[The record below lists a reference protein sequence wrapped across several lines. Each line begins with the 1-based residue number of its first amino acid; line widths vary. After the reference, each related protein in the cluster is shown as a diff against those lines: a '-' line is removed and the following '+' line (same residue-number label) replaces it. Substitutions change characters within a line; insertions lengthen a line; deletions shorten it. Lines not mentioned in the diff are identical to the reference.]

1 MKKLYLM
8 LSMLFAFGIAANAV
22 PAKKLQKVITLA
34 NGTQVSVELRG
45 DEYLSWWE
53 GTDGTAYRT
62 TATDENVFEAF
73 DLEAQKPAAAA
84 RRARTEQGRV
94 ARLARVKNS
103 LKGADDK
110 MRGLGGDH
118 ITYKGVKK
126 GLVVLVDFKNKK
138 FADGHDLEYYKNVIN
153 GKDFT
158 DEEEGYVGSVRDYFL
173 AQSNGQFELDF
184 DVVGPVTMSK
194 NYGYYGN
201 DGAYQKD
208 EKVYEMIKEA
218 CDGIQDKVNLK
229 DYDWDGDGE
238 ADQVFFLYAGLGQA
252 SGGSYSTIWPHE
264 SQLLYWP
271 CGVLSYPTGKINT
284 YACANELQPETQG
297 SSRYISAGIGTICH
311 EFSHCL
317 GFADMYDT
325 SGGGAYGMAVFD
337 VMDQGSYN
345 GNGFV
350 PCNYT
355 AFERIYAGWVEAI
368 ELDAPAT
375 VKDMKSVSDYGR
387 PFIMY
392 NYKNTNEYFLMENR
406 QNTGWDKGLYG
417 SNGLLITHVNYVPSR
432 WINNTVNVITGTGN
446 NRIQC
451 CTVVNA
457 DGSRDMSDF
466 YSLQGD
472 LYPYEVKGVT
482 MNDEFTDDS
491 EPAAKLYNKN
501 SDNSYY
507 LGIPITQIK
516 RSKGS
521 ISFLVCGGDDKN
533 VIDNTFKGVV
543 DGINGVTV
551 VKKTVD
557 NRIYS
562 IDGRY
567 LGTDASAL
575 GKGIYVVGG
584 KKVVK

>member
-8 LSMLFAFGIAANAV
+8 LSMLFAFGTAANAI

-153 GKDFT
+153 GKDFS

-218 CDGIQDKVNLK
+218 CDGIKDQVNLK
-229 DYDWDGDGE
+229 NYDWDGDGE

-252 SGGSYSTIWPHE
+252 SGGSAGTIWPHE
-264 SQLLYWP
+264 SELCYWP

-325 SGGGAYGMAVFD
+325 TGGGGYGMSVSD

-355 AFERIYAGWVEAI
+355 AFERIYAGWVEPI
-368 ELDAPAT
+368 ELIDPAT

-392 NYKNTNEYFLMENR
+392 NYKNTNEYFLLENR

-417 SNGLLITHVNYVPSR
+417 SNGLLIVHVNYVPSR
-432 WINNTVNVITGTGN
+432 WANNSVNSSAEK
-446 NRIQC
+446 IQC

-457 DGSRDMSDF
+457 DGSRENTQ

-482 MNDEFTDDS
+482 MNDEFTDYS

-501 SDNSYY
+501 SDNSYA

-521 ISFLVCGGDDKN
+521 VSFLVCGGDANN

-584 KKVVK
+584 KKIVK

>member
-8 LSMLFAFGIAANAV
+8 LSMLFAFGTAANAV

-158 DEEEGYVGSVRDYFL
+158 NEEEGYVGSVRDYFL

-184 DVVGPVTMSK
+184 DVVGPVTMSNK
-194 NYGYYGN
+194 YGYYGG
-201 DGAYQKD
+201 DSEYQKD

-218 CDGIQDKVNLK
+218 SDAIQDQVNLK

-252 SGGSYSTIWPHE
+252 SSNNASTIWPHE
-264 SQLLYWP
+264 SELRYWP

-325 SGGGAYGMAVFD
+325 SGGGGYGMSVFD

-355 AFERIYAGWVEAI
+355 AFERIYAGWVEPI
-368 ELDAPAT
+368 ELIDPAT

-406 QNTGWDKGLYG
+406 QNTGWDEGLYG

-432 WINNTVNVITGTGN
+432 WANNSVNASTQK
-446 NRIQC
+446 IQC

-457 DGSRDMSDF
+457 DGSREISNTL
-466 YSLQGD
+466 SLQGD
-472 LYPYEVKGVT
+472 LYPYESKGVT

-491 EPAAKLYNKN
+491 EPASKLYNKN
-501 SDNSYY
+501 TDNSYA

-521 ISFLVCGGDDKN
+521 ISFLVRGGDDKN

-567 LGTDASAL
+567 LGTDTSAL

-584 KKVVK
+584 KKIVK

>member
-8 LSMLFAFGIAANAV
+8 LSMLFAFGAAANAI
-22 PAKKLQKVITLA
+22 PAKKLQKVITLT

-53 GTDGTAYRT
+53 GTDGTAYRA
-62 TATDENVFEAF
+62 TADENVFEAF

-153 GKDFT
+153 GKDFS

-252 SGGSYSTIWPHE
+252 SGGSAGTVWPHE
-264 SQLLYWP
+264 SELRYWP
-271 CGVLSYPTGKINT
+271 CGVLSYSTGKINT

-325 SGGGAYGMAVFD
+325 TGGGGYGMSVFD

-368 ELDAPAT
+368 ELIDPAT

-417 SNGLLITHVNYVPSR
+417 SNGLLIVHVNYVPSR
-432 WINNTVNVITGTGN
+432 WANNSVNSSAEK
-446 NRIQC
+446 IQC

-457 DGSRDMSDF
+457 DGSRENTQ

-482 MNDEFTDDS
+482 MNDEFTDES
-491 EPAAKLYNKN
+491 EPAAKLYTKN
-501 SDNSYY
+501 SDNSYA
-507 LGIPITQIK
+507 LGIPITNIK

-521 ISFLVCGGDDKN
+521 ISFLVCGGDANN
-533 VIDNTFKGVV
+533 VIDNTFNGVV

-551 VKKTVD
+551 ANKATD

-584 KKVVK
+584 KKIVK

>member
-8 LSMLFAFGIAANAV
+8 LSMLFAFGAAANAV
-22 PAKKLQKVITLA
+22 PAKKLQKVITLT

-53 GTDGTAYRT
+53 GTDGTAYRA
-62 TATDENVFEAF
+62 TADDTVFEAF

-84 RRARTEQGRV
+84 RRARAEQGRV

-153 GKDFT
+153 GKDFS

-184 DVVGPVTMSK
+184 DVVGPVTMSN

-252 SGGSYSTIWPHE
+252 SGGSHSTIWPHE
-264 SQLLYWP
+264 SELRYWP
-271 CGVLSYPTGKINT
+271 CGVLSYSTGKINT

-325 SGGGAYGMAVFD
+325 TGGGGYGMSVFD

-355 AFERIYAGWVEAI
+355 AFERIYAGWVEPI
-368 ELDAPAT
+368 ELIDPAT

-392 NYKNTNEYFLMENR
+392 NYKNTNEYFLLENR

-417 SNGLLITHVNYVPSR
+417 SNGLLIVHVNYVPSR
-432 WINNTVNVITGTGN
+432 WANNSVNSSAEK
-446 NRIQC
+446 IQC

-457 DGSRDMSDF
+457 DGSRENTQ

-482 MNDEFTDDS
+482 MNDEFTDES
-491 EPAAKLYNKN
+491 EPAAKLYTKN
-501 SDNSYY
+501 SDNSYA

-521 ISFLVCGGDDKN
+521 VSFLVCGGDANN
-533 VIDNTFKGVV
+533 VIDNTFNGVV

-551 VKKTVD
+551 ANKAAD

-584 KKVVK
+584 KKIVK

>member
-8 LSMLFAFGIAANAV
+8 LSMLFAFGAAANAV
-22 PAKKLQKVITLA
+22 PAKKLQKVITLT

-53 GTDGTAYRT
+53 GTDGTAYRA
-62 TATDENVFEAF
+62 TADDTVFEAF

-84 RRARTEQGRV
+84 RRARAEQGRV

-153 GKDFT
+153 GKDFS

-252 SGGSYSTIWPHE
+252 SGGSAGTIWPHE
-264 SQLLYWP
+264 SELRYWP
-271 CGVLSYPTGKINT
+271 CGVLSYSTGKINT

-325 SGGGAYGMAVFD
+325 TGSGGYGMSVFD

-368 ELDAPAT
+368 ELESPAT

-406 QNTGWDKGLYG
+406 QNTGWDEGLYG
-417 SNGLLITHVNYVPSR
+417 SNGLLIVHVNYVPSR
-432 WINNTVNVITGTGN
+432 WTNNSVNSSKEK
-446 NRIQC
+446 IQC

-457 DGSRDMSDF
+457 DGSRENTQ

-491 EPAAKLYNKN
+491 EPAAKLYTKN
-501 SDNSYY
+501 SDNSYA
-507 LGIPITQIK
+507 LGIPITNIK

-521 ISFLVCGGDDKN
+521 VSFLVCGGDDKN
-533 VIDNTFKGVV
+533 VIDNTFNGVV

-551 VKKTVD
+551 ADKTRD

-584 KKVVK
+584 KKIVK

>member
-8 LSMLFAFGIAANAV
+8 LSMLFAFGAAANAV
-22 PAKKLQKVITLA
+22 PAKKLQKVITLT

-53 GTDGTAYRT
+53 GTDGTAYRA
-62 TATDENVFEAF
+62 TADDAVFEAF

-84 RRARTEQGRV
+84 RRARAEQGRV

-153 GKDFT
+153 GKDFS

-252 SGGSYSTIWPHE
+252 SGGSAGTIWPHE
-264 SQLLYWP
+264 SELRYWP
-271 CGVLSYPTGKINT
+271 CGVLSYSTGKINT

-325 SGGGAYGMAVFD
+325 TGGGGYGMSVFD

-355 AFERIYAGWVEAI
+355 AFERIYAGWVEPI
-368 ELDAPAT
+368 ELIDPAT

-392 NYKNTNEYFLMENR
+392 NYKNTNEYFLLENR

-417 SNGLLITHVNYVPSR
+417 SNGLLIVHVNYVPSR
-432 WINNTVNVITGTGN
+432 WANNSVNSSAEK
-446 NRIQC
+446 IQC

-457 DGSRDMSDF
+457 DGSRENTQ

-482 MNDEFTDDS
+482 MNDEFTDES
-491 EPAAKLYNKN
+491 EPAAKLYTKN
-501 SDNSYY
+501 SDNSYA
-507 LGIPITQIK
+507 LGIPITNIK

-533 VIDNTFKGVV
+533 VIDNTFNGVV

-551 VKKTVD
+551 ADKTRD

-584 KKVVK
+584 KKIVK

>member
-8 LSMLFAFGIAANAV
+8 LSMLFAFGAAANAI
-22 PAKKLQKVITLA
+22 PAKKLQKVITLT

-45 DEYLSWWE
+45 DEYLSWWK
-53 GTDGTAYRT
+53 GTDGTAYRA
-62 TATDENVFEAF
+62 TADDAVFEAF

-84 RRARTEQGRV
+84 RRARAEQGRV

-126 GLVVLVDFKNKK
+126 GLMVLVDFKNKK

-153 GKDFT
+153 GKDFS

-252 SGGSYSTIWPHE
+252 SGGSAGTIWPHE
-264 SQLLYWP
+264 SELRYWP

-325 SGGGAYGMAVFD
+325 TGGGGYGMSVFD

-368 ELDAPAT
+368 ELESPAT

-406 QNTGWDKGLYG
+406 QNIGWDKGLYG
-417 SNGLLITHVNYVPSR
+417 SNGLLIVHVNYVPSR
-432 WINNTVNVITGTGN
+432 WANNSVNSSAEK
-446 NRIQC
+446 IQC

-457 DGSRDMSDF
+457 DGSRENTQ
-466 YSLQGD
+466 YSLPGD

-482 MNDEFTDDS
+482 MNDEFTDES
-491 EPAAKLYNKN
+491 EPAAKLYTKN
-501 SDNSYY
+501 SDNSYA
-507 LGIPITQIK
+507 LGIPITNIK

-521 ISFLVCGGDDKN
+521 VSFLVCGGDDKN
-533 VIDNTFKGVV
+533 VIDNTFNGVV

-551 VKKTVD
+551 ANKAAD

-584 KKVVK
+584 KKIVK

>member
-8 LSMLFAFGIAANAV
+8 LSMLFAFGAAANAI
-22 PAKKLQKVITLA
+22 PAKKLQKVITLT

-53 GTDGTAYRT
+53 GTDGTAYRA
-62 TATDENVFEAF
+62 TADENVFEAF

-84 RRARTEQGRV
+84 RRARAEQGRV

-153 GKDFT
+153 GKDFS

-252 SGGSYSTIWPHE
+252 SGGSAGTVWPHE
-264 SQLLYWP
+264 SELRYWP
-271 CGVLSYPTGKINT
+271 CGVLSYSTGKINT

-325 SGGGAYGMAVFD
+325 TGSGGYGMSVFD

-368 ELDAPAT
+368 ELVDPAT

-417 SNGLLITHVNYVPSR
+417 SNGLLIVHVNYVPSR
-432 WINNTVNVITGTGN
+432 WANNSVNSSAEK
-446 NRIQC
+446 IQC

-457 DGSRDMSDF
+457 DGSRENTQ

-482 MNDEFTDDS
+482 MNDEFTDES
-491 EPAAKLYNKN
+491 EPAAKLYTKN
-501 SDNSYY
+501 SDNSYA
-507 LGIPITQIK
+507 LGIPITNIK

-521 ISFLVCGGDDKN
+521 ISFLVCGGDANN
-533 VIDNTFKGVV
+533 VIDNTFNGVV

-551 VKKTVD
+551 ANKATD

-584 KKVVK
+584 KKIVK

>member
-8 LSMLFAFGIAANAV
+8 LSMLFAFGAAANAI
-22 PAKKLQKVITLA
+22 PAKKLQKVITLT

-53 GTDGTAYRT
+53 GTDGTAYRA
-62 TATDENVFEAF
+62 TADDTVFEAF

-153 GKDFT
+153 GKDFS

-194 NYGYYGN
+194 NSGYYGG

-252 SGGSYSTIWPHE
+252 SGGSAGTIWPHE
-264 SQLLYWP
+264 SELRYWP
-271 CGVLSYPTGKINT
+271 CGVLSYSTGKINT

-325 SGGGAYGMAVFD
+325 TGGGGYGMSVFD

-355 AFERIYAGWVEAI
+355 AFERIYAGWVEPI
-368 ELDAPAT
+368 ELIDPAT

-392 NYKNTNEYFLMENR
+392 NYKNTNEYFLLENR
-406 QNTGWDKGLYG
+406 QNTGWDEGLYG
-417 SNGLLITHVNYVPSR
+417 SNGLLIVHVNYVPSR
-432 WINNTVNVITGTGN
+432 WANNSVNSSAEK
-446 NRIQC
+446 IQC

-457 DGSRDMSDF
+457 DGSRENTQ

-482 MNDEFTDDS
+482 MNDEFTDES
-491 EPAAKLYNKN
+491 EPAAKLYTKN
-501 SDNSYY
+501 SDNSYA
-507 LGIPITQIK
+507 LGIPITNIK

-521 ISFLVCGGDDKN
+521 VSFLVCGGDANN
-533 VIDNTFKGVV
+533 VIDNTFNGVV

-551 VKKTVD
+551 VKKTTD

-584 KKVVK
+584 KKIVK

>member
-22 PAKKLQKVITLA
+22 PAKRIQKVITLA

-73 DLEAQKPAAAA
+73 ALEAQKPAAAA
-84 RRARTEQGRV
+84 RRAKTEQGRV

-153 GKDFT
+153 GKDFS

-194 NYGYYGN
+194 NSGYYGN

-252 SGGSYSTIWPHE
+252 SGGSPGTIWPHE
-264 SQLLYWP
+264 SELRYWP

-325 SGGGAYGMAVFD
+325 TGGGGYGMSVFD

-368 ELDAPAT
+368 ELESPAT

-392 NYKNTNEYFLMENR
+392 NYKNTNEYFLLENR

-417 SNGLLITHVNYVPSR
+417 SNGLLIVHVNYVPSR
-432 WINNTVNVITGTGN
+432 WANNSVNASN
-446 NRIQC
+446 EKIQC

-457 DGSRDMSDF
+457 DGSRENTQ

-482 MNDEFTDDS
+482 MNDEFTDES

-501 SDNSYY
+501 TDNSYA

-521 ISFLVCGGDDKN
+521 VSFLVCGGDANN
-533 VIDNTFKGVV
+533 VIDNTFNGVV

-567 LGTDASAL
+567 LGTDVSAL

-584 KKVVK
+584 KKIVK

>member
-158 DEEEGYVGSVRDYFL
+158 NEEEGYVGSVRDYFL

-194 NYGYYGN
+194 NYGYYGG
-201 DGAYQKD
+201 DSQYQKD
-208 EKVYEMIKEA
+208 DKVYEMIKEA
-218 CDGIQDKVNLK
+218 CDGIQDQVNLK

-252 SGGSYSTIWPHE
+252 SGGSAGTIWPHE
-264 SQLLYWP
+264 SELRYWP

-325 SGGGAYGMAVFD
+325 SGSGGYGMSVFD

-355 AFERIYAGWVEAI
+355 AFERIYAGWVEPI
-368 ELDAPAT
+368 ELIDPAT

-406 QNTGWDKGLYG
+406 QNTGWDEGLYG
-417 SNGLLITHVNYVPSR
+417 SNGLLIVHVNYVPSR
-432 WINNTVNVITGTGN
+432 WINNSVNSSKEN
-446 NRIQC
+446 IQC

-457 DGSRDMSDF
+457 DGSREISNTL
-466 YSLQGD
+466 SLQGD
-472 LYPYEVKGVT
+472 LYPYEEKGVT
-482 MNDEFTDDS
+482 MNDEFTDES

-501 SDNSYY
+501 SDNSYA
-507 LGIPITQIK
+507 LGIPITKIK

-521 ISFLVCGGDDKN
+521 VSFLVCGGDDKN

-584 KKVVK
+584 KKIVK

>member
-8 LSMLFAFGIAANAV
+8 LSMLFAFGAAANAV
-22 PAKKLQKVITLA
+22 PAKKLQKVITLT

-53 GTDGTAYRT
+53 GTDGTAYRA
-62 TATDENVFEAF
+62 TADENVFEAF

-84 RRARTEQGRV
+84 RRARAEQGRV

-153 GKDFT
+153 GKDFS

-218 CDGIQDKVNLK
+218 CDGIQDQVNLK

-252 SGGSYSTIWPHE
+252 SGGSAGTIWPHE
-264 SQLLYWP
+264 SELRYWP
-271 CGVLSYPTGKINT
+271 CGVLSYSTGKINT

-325 SGGGAYGMAVFD
+325 TGGGGYGMSVFD

-355 AFERIYAGWVEAI
+355 AFERIYAGWVEPI
-368 ELDAPAT
+368 ELIDPAT

-417 SNGLLITHVNYVPSR
+417 SNGLLIVHVNYVPSR
-432 WINNTVNVITGTGN
+432 WANNSVNSSAEK
-446 NRIQC
+446 IQC

-457 DGSRDMSDF
+457 DGSRENTQ

-482 MNDEFTDDS
+482 MNDEFTDES
-491 EPAAKLYNKN
+491 EPAAKLYTKN
-501 SDNSYY
+501 SENSYA

-533 VIDNTFKGVV
+533 VIDNTFNGVV

-551 VKKTVD
+551 AKKAAD

-584 KKVVK
+584 KKIVK

>member
-22 PAKKLQKVITLA
+22 PAKRIQKVITLA

-53 GTDGTAYRT
+53 GTDGTAYRA
-62 TATDENVFEAF
+62 TADENVFEAF

-153 GKDFT
+153 GKDFS

-194 NYGYYGN
+194 NSGYYGN

-218 CDGIQDKVNLK
+218 CDGIQDQVNLK

-252 SGGSYSTIWPHE
+252 SGGSPGTIWPHE
-264 SQLLYWP
+264 SELRYWP
-271 CGVLSYPTGKINT
+271 CGVLSYSTGKINT

-325 SGGGAYGMAVFD
+325 SGGGGYGMSVFD

-406 QNTGWDKGLYG
+406 QNTGWDEGLYG

-432 WINNTVNVITGTGN
+432 WAN
-446 NRIQC
+446 NRVNSSAEKIQC

-457 DGSRDMSDF
+457 DGSRDNTQ

-501 SDNSYY
+501 SDNSDY

-521 ISFLVCGGDDKN
+521 ISFLVCGGEPSN
-533 VIDNTFKGVV
+533 VIDNTFNGVV
-543 DGINGVTV
+543 DGINGITV
-551 VKKTVD
+551 ADKIRD

-584 KKVVK
+584 KKIVK

>member
-8 LSMLFAFGIAANAV
+8 LSMLFAFGAAANAI
-22 PAKKLQKVITLA
+22 PAKKLQKVITLT

-53 GTDGTAYRT
+53 GTDGTAYRA
-62 TATDENVFEAF
+62 TADENVFEAF

-84 RRARTEQGRV
+84 RRARAEQGRV

-153 GKDFT
+153 GKDFS

-252 SGGSYSTIWPHE
+252 SGGSAGTVWPHE
-264 SQLLYWP
+264 SELRYWP
-271 CGVLSYPTGKINT
+271 CGVLSYSTGKINT

-325 SGGGAYGMAVFD
+325 TGGGGYGMSVFD

-368 ELDAPAT
+368 ELIDPAT

-417 SNGLLITHVNYVPSR
+417 SNGLLIVHVNYVPSR
-432 WINNTVNVITGTGN
+432 WANNSVNSSAEK
-446 NRIQC
+446 IQC

-457 DGSRDMSDF
+457 DGSRENTQ

-482 MNDEFTDDS
+482 MNDEFTDES
-491 EPAAKLYNKN
+491 EPAAKLYTKN
-501 SDNSYY
+501 SDNSYA
-507 LGIPITQIK
+507 LGIPITNIK

-521 ISFLVCGGDDKN
+521 ISFLVCGGDDNN
-533 VIDNTFKGVV
+533 VIDNTFNGVV

-551 VKKTVD
+551 ADKTRD

-584 KKVVK
+584 KKIVK

>member
-8 LSMLFAFGIAANAV
+8 LSMLFAFGAAANAI
-22 PAKKLQKVITLA
+22 PAKKLQKVITLT

-53 GTDGTAYRT
+53 GTDGTAYRA
-62 TATDENVFEAF
+62 TADDTVFEAF

-84 RRARTEQGRV
+84 RRARAEQGRV

-153 GKDFT
+153 GKDFS

-194 NYGYYGN
+194 NSGYYGG

-252 SGGSYSTIWPHE
+252 SGGSPGTIWPHE
-264 SQLLYWP
+264 SELRYWP

-325 SGGGAYGMAVFD
+325 TGGGGYGMSVFD

-355 AFERIYAGWVEAI
+355 AFERIYAGWVEPI
-368 ELDAPAT
+368 ELIDPAT

-392 NYKNTNEYFLMENR
+392 NYKNTNEYFLLENR

-417 SNGLLITHVNYVPSR
+417 SNGLLIVHVNYVPSR
-432 WINNTVNVITGTGN
+432 WANNSVNSSAEK
-446 NRIQC
+446 IQC

-457 DGSRDMSDF
+457 DGSRENTQ

-482 MNDEFTDDS
+482 MNDEFTDES
-491 EPAAKLYNKN
+491 EPAAKLYTKN
-501 SDNSYY
+501 SDNSYA
-507 LGIPITQIK
+507 LGIPITNIK

-521 ISFLVCGGDDKN
+521 ISFLVCGGDANN
-533 VIDNTFKGVV
+533 VIDNTFNGVV

-551 VKKTVD
+551 ANKAAD

-584 KKVVK
+584 KKIVK

>member
-8 LSMLFAFGIAANAV
+8 LSMLFAFGAAANAI
-22 PAKKLQKVITLA
+22 PAKKLQKVITLT

-53 GTDGTAYRT
+53 GTDGTAYRA
-62 TATDENVFEAF
+62 TADENVFEAF

-84 RRARTEQGRV
+84 RRARAEQGRV

-153 GKDFT
+153 GKDFS

-252 SGGSYSTIWPHE
+252 SGGSAGTVWPHE
-264 SQLLYWP
+264 SELRYWP
-271 CGVLSYPTGKINT
+271 CGVLSYSTGKINT

-325 SGGGAYGMAVFD
+325 TGGGGYGMSVFD

-368 ELDAPAT
+368 ELIDPAT

-417 SNGLLITHVNYVPSR
+417 SNGLLIVHVNYVPSR
-432 WINNTVNVITGTGN
+432 WANNSVNSSAEK
-446 NRIQC
+446 IQC

-457 DGSRDMSDF
+457 DGSRENTQ

-482 MNDEFTDDS
+482 MNDEFTDES
-491 EPAAKLYNKN
+491 EPAAKLYTKN
-501 SDNSYY
+501 SDNSYA
-507 LGIPITQIK
+507 LGIPITNIK

-521 ISFLVCGGDDKN
+521 VSFLVCGGDDKN
-533 VIDNTFKGVV
+533 VIDNTFNGVV

-551 VKKTVD
+551 ANKAAD

-584 KKVVK
+584 KKIVK

>member
-8 LSMLFAFGIAANAV
+8 LSMLFAFGAAANAV
-22 PAKKLQKVITLA
+22 PAKKLQKVITLT

-53 GTDGTAYRT
+53 GTDGTAYRA
-62 TATDENVFEAF
+62 TADENVFEAF

-84 RRARTEQGRV
+84 RRARAEQGRV

-153 GKDFT
+153 GKDFS

-218 CDGIQDKVNLK
+218 SDGIQDKVNLK

-252 SGGSYSTIWPHE
+252 SGGSASTVWPHE
-264 SQLLYWP
+264 SELRYWP
-271 CGVLSYPTGKINT
+271 CGVLSYSTGKINT

-325 SGGGAYGMAVFD
+325 TGGGGYGMSVFD

-368 ELDAPAT
+368 ELESPAT

-417 SNGLLITHVNYVPSR
+417 SNGLLIVHVNYVPSR
-432 WINNTVNVITGTGN
+432 WANNSVNSSAEK
-446 NRIQC
+446 IQC

-457 DGSRDMSDF
+457 DGSRENTQ

-482 MNDEFTDDS
+482 MNDEFTDES
-491 EPAAKLYNKN
+491 EPAAKLYTKN
-501 SDNSYY
+501 SDNSYA

-533 VIDNTFKGVV
+533 VIDNTFNGVV

-551 VKKTVD
+551 AKKTVD

>member
-8 LSMLFAFGIAANAV
+8 LSMLFAFGAAANAV
-22 PAKKLQKVITLA
+22 PAKKLQKVITLT

-53 GTDGTAYRT
+53 GTDGTAYRA
-62 TATDENVFEAF
+62 TADDTVFEAF

-84 RRARTEQGRV
+84 RRARAEQGRV

-153 GKDFT
+153 GKDFS

-252 SGGSYSTIWPHE
+252 SGGSAGTIWPHE
-264 SQLLYWP
+264 SELRYWP
-271 CGVLSYPTGKINT
+271 CGVLSYSTGKINT

-325 SGGGAYGMAVFD
+325 TGGGGYGMSVFD

-355 AFERIYAGWVEAI
+355 AFERIYAGWVEPI
-368 ELDAPAT
+368 ELIDPAT

-392 NYKNTNEYFLMENR
+392 NYKNTNEYFLLENR

-417 SNGLLITHVNYVPSR
+417 SNGLLIVHVNYVPSR
-432 WINNTVNVITGTGN
+432 WANNSVNSSAEK
-446 NRIQC
+446 IQC

-457 DGSRDMSDF
+457 DGSRDNTQ

-482 MNDEFTDDS
+482 MNDEFTDES

-501 SDNSYY
+501 TDNSYA
-507 LGIPITQIK
+507 LGIPITNIK

-521 ISFLVCGGDDKN
+521 ISFLVCGGDANN
-533 VIDNTFKGVV
+533 VIDNTFNGVV

-551 VKKTVD
+551 ANKAAD

-584 KKVVK
+584 KKIVK

>member
-8 LSMLFAFGIAANAV
+8 LSMLFAFGAAANAV
-22 PAKKLQKVITLA
+22 PAKKLQKVITLT

-53 GTDGTAYRT
+53 GTDGTAYRA
-62 TATDENVFEAF
+62 TADENVFEAF

-84 RRARTEQGRV
+84 RRARAEQGRV

-103 LKGADDK
+103 LRGADDK

-153 GKDFT
+153 GKDFS

-252 SGGSYSTIWPHE
+252 SGGSAGTVWPHE
-264 SQLLYWP
+264 SELRYWP
-271 CGVLSYPTGKINT
+271 CGVLSYSTGKINT

-325 SGGGAYGMAVFD
+325 TGGGGYGMSVFD

-368 ELDAPAT
+368 ELIDPAT

-417 SNGLLITHVNYVPSR
+417 SNGLLIVHVNYVPSR
-432 WINNTVNVITGTGN
+432 WANNSVNSSAEK
-446 NRIQC
+446 IQC

-457 DGSRDMSDF
+457 DGSRENTQ

-482 MNDEFTDDS
+482 MNDEFTDES
-491 EPAAKLYNKN
+491 EPAAKLYTKN
-501 SDNSYY
+501 SDNSYA

-521 ISFLVCGGDDKN
+521 ISFLVCGGDANN
-533 VIDNTFKGVV
+533 VIDNTFNGVV

-551 VKKTVD
+551 ANKAAD

-584 KKVVK
+584 KKIVK

>member
-8 LSMLFAFGIAANAV
+8 LSMLFAFGTAANAV

-194 NYGYYGN
+194 NYGYYGG
-201 DGAYQKD
+201 DSQYQKD
-208 EKVYEMIKEA
+208 DKVYEMIKEA
-218 CDGIQDKVNLK
+218 CDGIQDQVNLK

-252 SGGSYSTIWPHE
+252 SGGTASTIWPHE
-264 SQLLYWP
+264 SELRYWP
-271 CGVLSYPTGKINT
+271 CGVLSYSTGKINT

-325 SGGGAYGMAVFD
+325 SGDGGYGMSVFD

-355 AFERIYAGWVEAI
+355 AFERIYAGWVEPI
-368 ELDAPAT
+368 ELDVPAT

-406 QNTGWDKGLYG
+406 QNTGWDEGLYG
-417 SNGLLITHVNYVPSR
+417 SNGLLIVHVNYVPSR
-432 WINNTVNVITGTGN
+432 WINNSVNSSKEK
-446 NRIQC
+446 IQC

-457 DGSRDMSDF
+457 DGSREISNTL
-466 YSLQGD
+466 SLQGD
-472 LYPYEVKGVT
+472 LYPYEEKGVT
-482 MNDEFTDDS
+482 MNDEFTDES

-501 SDNSYY
+501 SDNSYA

-521 ISFLVCGGDDKN
+521 VSFLVCGGDANN

-584 KKVVK
+584 KKIVK

>member
-8 LSMLFAFGIAANAV
+8 LSMLFAFGAAANAV
-22 PAKKLQKVITLA
+22 PAKKLQKVITLT

-53 GTDGTAYRT
+53 GTDGTAYRA
-62 TATDENVFEAF
+62 TADDTVFEAF

-153 GKDFT
+153 GKDFS

-252 SGGSYSTIWPHE
+252 SGGSAGTIWPHE
-264 SQLLYWP
+264 SELRYWP
-271 CGVLSYPTGKINT
+271 CGVLSYSTGKINT

-325 SGGGAYGMAVFD
+325 TGGGGYGMSVFD

-355 AFERIYAGWVEAI
+355 AFERIYAGWVEPI
-368 ELDAPAT
+368 ELIDPAT

-392 NYKNTNEYFLMENR
+392 NYKNTNEYFLLENR

-417 SNGLLITHVNYVPSR
+417 SNGLLIVHVNYVPSR
-432 WINNTVNVITGTGN
+432 WANNSVNSSAEK
-446 NRIQC
+446 IQC

-457 DGSRDMSDF
+457 DGSRENTQ

-482 MNDEFTDDS
+482 MNDEFTDES
-491 EPAAKLYNKN
+491 EPAAKLYTKN
-501 SDNSYY
+501 SDNSYA

-521 ISFLVCGGDDKN
+521 VSFLVCGGDDKN
-533 VIDNTFKGVV
+533 VIDNTFNGVV

-551 VKKTVD
+551 ANKAAD

-584 KKVVK
+584 KKIVK

>member
-8 LSMLFAFGIAANAV
+8 LSMLFAFGAAANAV
-22 PAKKLQKVITLA
+22 PAKKLQKVITLT

-53 GTDGTAYRT
+53 GTDGTAYRA
-62 TATDENVFEAF
+62 TADENVFEAF

-84 RRARTEQGRV
+84 RRARAEQGRV

-103 LKGADDK
+103 LRGADDK

-153 GKDFT
+153 GKDFS

-252 SGGSYSTIWPHE
+252 SGGSAGTVWPHE
-264 SQLLYWP
+264 SELRYWP
-271 CGVLSYPTGKINT
+271 CGVLSYSTGKINT

-325 SGGGAYGMAVFD
+325 TGGGGYGMSVFD

-368 ELDAPAT
+368 ELIDPAT

-417 SNGLLITHVNYVPSR
+417 SNGLLIVHVNYVPSR
-432 WINNTVNVITGTGN
+432 WANNSVNSSAEK
-446 NRIQC
+446 IQC

-457 DGSRDMSDF
+457 DGSRENTQ

-482 MNDEFTDDS
+482 MNDEFTDES
-491 EPAAKLYNKN
+491 EPAAKLYTKN
-501 SDNSYY
+501 SDNSYA
-507 LGIPITQIK
+507 LGIPITNIK

-521 ISFLVCGGDDKN
+521 VSFLVCGGDDKN
-533 VIDNTFKGVV
+533 VIDNTFNGVV

-551 VKKTVD
+551 ANKAAD

-584 KKVVK
+584 KKIVK

>member
-8 LSMLFAFGIAANAV
+8 LSMLFAFGAAANAV
-22 PAKKLQKVITLA
+22 PAKKLQKVITLT
-34 NGTQVSVELRG
+34 NGIQVSVELRG

-53 GTDGTAYRT
+53 GTDGTAYRA
-62 TATDENVFEAF
+62 TADENVFEAF

-153 GKDFT
+153 GKDFS

-194 NYGYYGN
+194 NSGYYGN

-252 SGGSYSTIWPHE
+252 SGGSPGTIWPHE
-264 SQLLYWP
+264 SELRYWP

-325 SGGGAYGMAVFD
+325 TGGGGYGMSVFD

-368 ELDAPAT
+368 ELESPAT

-392 NYKNTNEYFLMENR
+392 NYKNTNEYFLLENR

-417 SNGLLITHVNYVPSR
+417 SNGLLIVHVNYVPSR
-432 WINNTVNVITGTGN
+432 WANNSVNASN
-446 NRIQC
+446 EKIQC

-457 DGSRDMSDF
+457 DGSRENTQ

-482 MNDEFTDDS
+482 MNDEFTDES
-491 EPAAKLYNKN
+491 EPAAKLYTKN
-501 SDNSYY
+501 SDNSYA
-507 LGIPITQIK
+507 LGIPITNIK

-533 VIDNTFKGVV
+533 VIDNTFNGVV

-551 VKKTVD
+551 AKKTTD

-584 KKVVK
+584 KKIVK

>member
-8 LSMLFAFGIAANAV
+8 LSMLFAFGAAANAV
-22 PAKKLQKVITLA
+22 PAKKLQKVITLT

-53 GTDGTAYRT
+53 GTDGTAYRA
-62 TATDENVFEAF
+62 TADDAVFEAF

-84 RRARTEQGRV
+84 RRARAEQGRV

-153 GKDFT
+153 GKDFS

-252 SGGSYSTIWPHE
+252 SGGSAGTIWPHE
-264 SQLLYWP
+264 SELRYWP

-325 SGGGAYGMAVFD
+325 TGGGGYGMSVFD

-368 ELDAPAT
+368 ELESPAT

-417 SNGLLITHVNYVPSR
+417 SNGLLIVHVNYVPSR
-432 WINNTVNVITGTGN
+432 WANNSVNSSTEK
-446 NRIQC
+446 IQC

-457 DGSRDMSDF
+457 DGSRENTQ

-482 MNDEFTDDS
+482 MNDEFTDES
-491 EPAAKLYNKN
+491 EPAAKLYTKN
-501 SDNSYY
+501 SDNSYA

-521 ISFLVCGGDDKN
+521 VSFLVCGGDANN
-533 VIDNTFKGVV
+533 VIDNTFNGVV

-551 VKKTVD
+551 VKKTTD

-584 KKVVK
+584 KKIVK

>member
-8 LSMLFAFGIAANAV
+8 LSMLFAFGAAANAI
-22 PAKKLQKVITLA
+22 PAKKLQKVITLT

-53 GTDGTAYRT
+53 GTDGTAYRA
-62 TATDENVFEAF
+62 TADDTVFEAF

-84 RRARTEQGRV
+84 RRARAEQGRV

-153 GKDFT
+153 GKDFS

-252 SGGSYSTIWPHE
+252 SGGSAGTVWPHE
-264 SQLLYWP
+264 SELRYWP
-271 CGVLSYPTGKINT
+271 CGVLSYSTGKINT

-325 SGGGAYGMAVFD
+325 TGGGGYGMSVFD

-368 ELDAPAT
+368 ELIDPAT

-417 SNGLLITHVNYVPSR
+417 SNGLLIVHVNYVPSR
-432 WINNTVNVITGTGN
+432 WANNSVNSSAEK
-446 NRIQC
+446 IQC

-457 DGSRDMSDF
+457 DGSRENTQ

-482 MNDEFTDDS
+482 MNDEFTDES
-491 EPAAKLYNKN
+491 EPAAKLYTKN
-501 SDNSYY
+501 SDNSYA
-507 LGIPITQIK
+507 LGIPITNIK

-533 VIDNTFKGVV
+533 VIDNTFNGVV

-551 VKKTVD
+551 ADKTRD

-584 KKVVK
+584 KKIVK

>member
-8 LSMLFAFGIAANAV
+8 LSMLFAFGAAANAI
-22 PAKKLQKVITLA
+22 PAKKLQKVITLT

-53 GTDGTAYRT
+53 GTDGTAYRA
-62 TATDENVFEAF
+62 TADENVFEAF

-84 RRARTEQGRV
+84 RRARAEQGRV

-153 GKDFT
+153 GKDFS

-218 CDGIQDKVNLK
+218 CDGIKDKVNLK

-252 SGGSYSTIWPHE
+252 SGGSAGTIWPHE
-264 SQLLYWP
+264 SELRYWP
-271 CGVLSYPTGKINT
+271 CGVLSYSTGKINT

-325 SGGGAYGMAVFD
+325 TGGGGYGMSVFD

-368 ELDAPAT
+368 ELIDPAT
-375 VKDMKSVSDYGR
+375 VNDMKSVSDYGR

-417 SNGLLITHVNYVPSR
+417 SNGLLIVHVNYVPSR
-432 WINNTVNVITGTGN
+432 WANNSVNSSAEK
-446 NRIQC
+446 IQC

-457 DGSRDMSDF
+457 DGSRENTQ

-482 MNDEFTDDS
+482 MNDEFTDES
-491 EPAAKLYNKN
+491 EPAAKLYTKN
-501 SDNSYY
+501 SDNSYA
-507 LGIPITQIK
+507 LGIPITNIK

-521 ISFLVCGGDDKN
+521 VSFLVCGGDDKN
-533 VIDNTFKGVV
+533 VIDNTFNGVV

-551 VKKTVD
+551 VKKTTD

-584 KKVVK
+584 KKIVK

>member
-8 LSMLFAFGIAANAV
+8 LSMLFAFGAAANAV
-22 PAKKLQKVITLA
+22 PAKKLQKVITLT

-53 GTDGTAYRT
+53 GTDGTAYRA
-62 TATDENVFEAF
+62 TADDAVFEAF

-153 GKDFT
+153 GKDFS

-252 SGGSYSTIWPHE
+252 SGGSAGTIWPHE
-264 SQLLYWP
+264 SELRYWP
-271 CGVLSYPTGKINT
+271 CGVLSYSTGKINT

-325 SGGGAYGMAVFD
+325 TGGGGYGMSVFD

-368 ELDAPAT
+368 ELESPAT

-392 NYKNTNEYFLMENR
+392 NYKNTNEYFLLENR

-417 SNGLLITHVNYVPSR
+417 SNGLLIVHVNYVPSR
-432 WINNTVNVITGTGN
+432 WANNSVNSSAEK
-446 NRIQC
+446 IQC

-457 DGSRDMSDF
+457 DGSRENTQ

-501 SDNSYY
+501 TDGSNV

-521 ISFLVCGGDDKN
+521 VSFLVCGGDDNN
-533 VIDNTFKGVV
+533 VIDNTFNGVV

-551 VKKTVD
+551 ANKAAD

-584 KKVVK
+584 KKIVK

>member
-8 LSMLFAFGIAANAV
+8 LSMLFAFGAAANAV
-22 PAKKLQKVITLA
+22 PAKKLQKVITLT

-53 GTDGTAYRT
+53 GTDGTAYRA
-62 TATDENVFEAF
+62 TADENVFEAF

-84 RRARTEQGRV
+84 RRARAEQGRV

-153 GKDFT
+153 GKDFS

-252 SGGSYSTIWPHE
+252 SGGSAGTIWPHE
-264 SQLLYWP
+264 SELRYWP

-325 SGGGAYGMAVFD
+325 TGSGGYGMSVFD

-368 ELDAPAT
+368 ELIEPAT

-417 SNGLLITHVNYVPSR
+417 SNGLLIVHVNYVPSR
-432 WINNTVNVITGTGN
+432 WANNSVNSSAEK
-446 NRIQC
+446 IQC

-457 DGSRDMSDF
+457 DGSRENTQ

-482 MNDEFTDDS
+482 MNDEFTDES
-491 EPAAKLYNKN
+491 EPAAKLYTKN
-501 SDNSYY
+501 SDNSYA
-507 LGIPITQIK
+507 LGIPITNIK

-521 ISFLVCGGDDKN
+521 ISFLVCGGDANN
-533 VIDNTFKGVV
+533 VIDNTFNGVV

-551 VKKTVD
+551 ANKATD

-584 KKVVK
+584 KKIVK

>member
-22 PAKKLQKVITLA
+22 PAKKLQKVITLT

-153 GKDFT
+153 GKDFS

-252 SGGSYSTIWPHE
+252 SGGSAGTVWPHE
-264 SQLLYWP
+264 SELRYWP
-271 CGVLSYPTGKINT
+271 CGVLSYSTGKINT

-325 SGGGAYGMAVFD
+325 TGGGGYGMSVFD

-368 ELDAPAT
+368 ELESPAT

-406 QNTGWDKGLYG
+406 QNTGWDEGLYG
-417 SNGLLITHVNYVPSR
+417 SNGLLIVHVNYVPSR
-432 WINNTVNVITGTGN
+432 WANNSVNSSAEK
-446 NRIQC
+446 IQC

-457 DGSRDMSDF
+457 DGSRENTQ

-482 MNDEFTDDS
+482 MNDEFTDES
-491 EPAAKLYNKN
+491 EPAAKLYTKN
-501 SDNSYY
+501 SDNSYA
-507 LGIPITQIK
+507 LGIPITNIK

-521 ISFLVCGGDDKN
+521 ISFLVCGGDDNN
-533 VIDNTFKGVV
+533 VIDNTFNGVV

-551 VKKTVD
+551 VNKAAD

>member
-218 CDGIQDKVNLK
+218 SDAIQDQVNLK

-252 SGGSYSTIWPHE
+252 SGGSAGTIWPHE
-264 SQLLYWP
+264 SELRYWP

-325 SGGGAYGMAVFD
+325 TGGGGYGMSVFD

-417 SNGLLITHVNYVPSR
+417 SNGLLIVHVNYVPSR
-432 WINNTVNVITGTGN
+432 WANNSVNASN
-446 NRIQC
+446 EKIQC

-457 DGSRDMSDF
+457 DGSRENTQ

-482 MNDEFTDDS
+482 MNDEFTDES
-491 EPAAKLYNKN
+491 EPAAKLYTKN
-501 SDNSYY
+501 SDNSYA

-521 ISFLVCGGDDKN
+521 VSFLVCGGDDKN
-533 VIDNTFKGVV
+533 VIDNTFNGVV

-551 VKKTVD
+551 VKKTTD

-584 KKVVK
+584 KKIVK

>member
-8 LSMLFAFGIAANAV
+8 LSMLFAFGAAANAV
-22 PAKKLQKVITLA
+22 PAKKLQKVITLT

-53 GTDGTAYRT
+53 GTDGTAYRA
-62 TATDENVFEAF
+62 TADENVFEAF

-84 RRARTEQGRV
+84 RRARAEQGRV

-153 GKDFT
+153 GKDFS

-194 NYGYYGN
+194 NSGYYGG

-252 SGGSYSTIWPHE
+252 SGGSAGTIWPHE
-264 SQLLYWP
+264 SELRYWP
-271 CGVLSYPTGKINT
+271 CGVLSYSTGKINT

-325 SGGGAYGMAVFD
+325 TGGGGYGMSVFD

-355 AFERIYAGWVEAI
+355 AFERIYAGWVEPI
-368 ELDAPAT
+368 ELIDPAT

-392 NYKNTNEYFLMENR
+392 NYKNTNEYFLLENR

-417 SNGLLITHVNYVPSR
+417 SNGLLIVHVNYVPSR
-432 WINNTVNVITGTGN
+432 WANNSVNSSAEK
-446 NRIQC
+446 IQC

-457 DGSRDMSDF
+457 DGSRDNTQ

-501 SDNSYY
+501 TDGSNV

-521 ISFLVCGGDDKN
+521 VSFLVCGGDDNN
-533 VIDNTFKGVV
+533 VIDNTFNGVV

-551 VKKTVD
+551 AKKAAD

-584 KKVVK
+584 KKIVK

>member
-8 LSMLFAFGIAANAV
+8 LSMLFAFGAAANAV
-22 PAKKLQKVITLA
+22 PAKKLQKVITLT

-218 CDGIQDKVNLK
+218 CDGIQDQVNLK

-252 SGGSYSTIWPHE
+252 SGGSASTIWPHE
-264 SQLLYWP
+264 SELRYWP
-271 CGVLSYPTGKINT
+271 CGVLSYSTGKINT

-325 SGGGAYGMAVFD
+325 SGGGGYGMSVFD

-406 QNTGWDKGLYG
+406 QNTGWDEGLYG

-432 WINNTVNVITGTGN
+432 WANNSVNWSTEK
-446 NRIQC
+446 IQC

-457 DGSRDMSDF
+457 DGSRDNTQ

-482 MNDEFTDDS
+482 MNDEFTDES

-501 SDNSYY
+501 SDNSYA

-521 ISFLVCGGDDKN
+521 VSFLVCGGDDKN
-533 VIDNTFKGVV
+533 VIDNTFNGVV

-584 KKVVK
+584 KKIVK

>member
-8 LSMLFAFGIAANAV
+8 LSMLFAFGAAANAI
-22 PAKKLQKVITLA
+22 PAKKLQKVITLT

-53 GTDGTAYRT
+53 GTDGTAYRA
-62 TATDENVFEAF
+62 TADENVFEAF

-84 RRARTEQGRV
+84 RRARAEQGRV

-153 GKDFT
+153 GKDFS

-252 SGGSYSTIWPHE
+252 SGGSAGTVWPHE
-264 SQLLYWP
+264 SELRYWP
-271 CGVLSYPTGKINT
+271 CGVLSYSTGKINT

-325 SGGGAYGMAVFD
+325 TGSGGYGMSVFD

-368 ELDAPAT
+368 ELESPAT

-417 SNGLLITHVNYVPSR
+417 SNGLLIVHVNYVPSR
-432 WINNTVNVITGTGN
+432 WANNSVNSSAEK
-446 NRIQC
+446 IQC

-457 DGSRDMSDF
+457 DGSRENTQ

-482 MNDEFTDDS
+482 MNDEFTDES
-491 EPAAKLYNKN
+491 EPAAKLYTKN
-501 SDNSYY
+501 SDNSYA
-507 LGIPITQIK
+507 LGIPITNIK

-521 ISFLVCGGDDKN
+521 ISFLVCGGDANN
-533 VIDNTFKGVV
+533 VIDNTFNGVV

-551 VKKTVD
+551 ANKAAD

-584 KKVVK
+584 KKIVK

>member
-8 LSMLFAFGIAANAV
+8 LSMLFAFGAAANAI
-22 PAKKLQKVITLA
+22 PAKKLQKVITLT

-53 GTDGTAYRT
+53 GTDGTAYRA
-62 TATDENVFEAF
+62 TADENVFEAF

-84 RRARTEQGRV
+84 RRARAEQGRV

-184 DVVGPVTMSK
+184 DVVGPVTMSN
-194 NYGYYGN
+194 NYGYYGG

-252 SGGSYSTIWPHE
+252 SGGSPGTIWPHE
-264 SQLLYWP
+264 SELRYWP
-271 CGVLSYPTGKINT
+271 CGVLSYSTGKINT

-325 SGGGAYGMAVFD
+325 TGGGGYGMSVFD

-368 ELDAPAT
+368 ELIDPAT

-392 NYKNTNEYFLMENR
+392 NYKNTNEYFLLENR

-417 SNGLLITHVNYVPSR
+417 SNGLLIVHVNYVPSR
-432 WINNTVNVITGTGN
+432 WANNSVNSSAEK
-446 NRIQC
+446 IQC

-457 DGSRDMSDF
+457 DGSRENTQ

-482 MNDEFTDDS
+482 MNDEFTDES
-491 EPAAKLYNKN
+491 EPAAKLYTKN
-501 SDNSYY
+501 SDNSYA

-521 ISFLVCGGDDKN
+521 ISFLVCGGDANN
-533 VIDNTFKGVV
+533 VIDNTFNGVV

-551 VKKTVD
+551 VKKTTD

-584 KKVVK
+584 KKIVK

>member
-22 PAKKLQKVITLA
+22 PAKRIQKVITLA

-158 DEEEGYVGSVRDYFL
+158 DEKEGYVGSVRDYFL

-184 DVVGPVTMSK
+184 DVVGPVTMSQ
-194 NYGYYGN
+194 NVGYYGG

-218 CDGIQDKVNLK
+218 SDAIQDQVNLK

-238 ADQVFFLYAGLGQA
+238 ADQVFYLYAGLGQA
-252 SGGSYSTIWPHE
+252 SGGSPGTIWPHE
-264 SQLLYWP
+264 SELRYWP

-297 SSRYISAGIGTICH
+297 SSKYISAGIGTICH

-325 SGGGAYGMAVFD
+325 TGGGGYGMSVFD

-355 AFERIYAGWVEAI
+355 AFERIYAGWVESI
-368 ELDAPAT
+368 ELIDPAT

-392 NYKNTNEYFLMENR
+392 NYKNTNEYFLLENR

-417 SNGLLITHVNYVPSR
+417 CNGLLITHVNYVPSR
-432 WINNTVNVITGTGN
+432 WANNSVNSSN
-446 NRIQC
+446 QNIQC

-457 DGSRDMSDF
+457 DGSRETSNTQ
-466 YSLQGD
+466 SLQGD

-491 EPAAKLYNKN
+491 EPASKLYNKN
-501 SDNSYY
+501 TDNSYA

-521 ISFLVCGGDDKN
+521 ISFLVCGGDDNN
-533 VIDNTFKGVV
+533 VIDNTFNGVV

-584 KKVVK
+584 KKIVK

>member
-8 LSMLFAFGIAANAV
+8 LSMLFAFGAAANAV
-22 PAKKLQKVITLA
+22 PAKKLQKVITLT

-53 GTDGTAYRT
+53 GTDGTAYRA
-62 TATDENVFEAF
+62 TADENVFEAF

-153 GKDFT
+153 GKDFS

-218 CDGIQDKVNLK
+218 CDGIQDQVNLK

-252 SGGSYSTIWPHE
+252 SGGSAGTIWPHE
-264 SQLLYWP
+264 SELRYWP
-271 CGVLSYPTGKINT
+271 CGVLSYSTGKINT

-325 SGGGAYGMAVFD
+325 TGGGGYGMSVFD

-368 ELDAPAT
+368 ELESPAT

-417 SNGLLITHVNYVPSR
+417 SNGLLIVHVNYVPSR
-432 WINNTVNVITGTGN
+432 WANNSVNSSAEK
-446 NRIQC
+446 IQC

-457 DGSRDMSDF
+457 DGSRENTQ

-482 MNDEFTDDS
+482 MNDEFTDES
-491 EPAAKLYNKN
+491 EPAAKLYTKN
-501 SDNSYY
+501 SDNSYA
-507 LGIPITQIK
+507 LGIPITNIK

-521 ISFLVCGGDDKN
+521 VSFLVCGGDDKN
-533 VIDNTFKGVV
+533 VIDNTFNGVV

-551 VKKTVD
+551 AKKATD

-584 KKVVK
+584 KKIVK

>member
-8 LSMLFAFGIAANAV
+8 LSMLFAFGAAANAI
-22 PAKKLQKVITLA
+22 PAKKLQKVITLT

-53 GTDGTAYRT
+53 GTDGTAYRA
-62 TATDENVFEAF
+62 TADDTVFEAF

-84 RRARTEQGRV
+84 RRARAEQGRV

-153 GKDFT
+153 GKDFS

-184 DVVGPVTMSK
+184 DVVGPVTMSN
-194 NYGYYGN
+194 NYGYYGG

-252 SGGSYSTIWPHE
+252 SGGSAGTIWPHE
-264 SQLLYWP
+264 SELRYWP
-271 CGVLSYPTGKINT
+271 CGVLSYSTGKINT

-325 SGGGAYGMAVFD
+325 TGGGGYGMSVFD

-355 AFERIYAGWVEAI
+355 AFERIYAGWVEPI
-368 ELDAPAT
+368 ELIDPAT

-406 QNTGWDKGLYG
+406 QNTGWDEGLYG
-417 SNGLLITHVNYVPSR
+417 SNGLLIVHVNYVPSR
-432 WINNTVNVITGTGN
+432 WANNSVNSSAEK
-446 NRIQC
+446 IQC

-457 DGSRDMSDF
+457 DGSRENTQ

-482 MNDEFTDDS
+482 MNDEFTDES
-491 EPAAKLYNKN
+491 EPAAKLYTKN
-501 SDNSYY
+501 SDNSYA
-507 LGIPITQIK
+507 LGIPITNIK

-521 ISFLVCGGDDKN
+521 VSFLVCGGDANN
-533 VIDNTFKGVV
+533 VIDNTFNGVV

-551 VKKTVD
+551 AKKATD

-584 KKVVK
+584 KKIVK

>member
-8 LSMLFAFGIAANAV
+8 LSMLFAFGAAANAV
-22 PAKKLQKVITLA
+22 PAKKLQKVITLT

-53 GTDGTAYRT
+53 GTDGTAYRA
-62 TATDENVFEAF
+62 TADDAVFEAF

-153 GKDFT
+153 GKDFS

-252 SGGSYSTIWPHE
+252 SGGSAGTIWPHE
-264 SQLLYWP
+264 SELRYWP
-271 CGVLSYPTGKINT
+271 CGVLSYSTGKINT

-325 SGGGAYGMAVFD
+325 TGGGGYGMSVFD

-355 AFERIYAGWVEAI
+355 AFERIYAGWVEPI
-368 ELDAPAT
+368 ELIDPAT

-392 NYKNTNEYFLMENR
+392 NYKNTNEYFLLENR

-417 SNGLLITHVNYVPSR
+417 SNGLLIVHVNYVPSR
-432 WINNTVNVITGTGN
+432 WANNSVNSSAEK
-446 NRIQC
+446 IQC

-457 DGSRDMSDF
+457 DGSRENTQ

-482 MNDEFTDDS
+482 MNDEFTDES
-491 EPAAKLYNKN
+491 EPAAKLYTKN
-501 SDNSYY
+501 SDNSYA
-507 LGIPITQIK
+507 LGIPITNIK

-521 ISFLVCGGDDKN
+521 VSFLVCGGDDKN
-533 VIDNTFKGVV
+533 VIDNTFNGVV

-551 VKKTVD
+551 ANKAAD

>member
-8 LSMLFAFGIAANAV
+8 LSMLFAFGAAANAI
-22 PAKKLQKVITLA
+22 PAKKLQKVITLT

-53 GTDGTAYRT
+53 GTDGTAYRA
-62 TATDENVFEAF
+62 TADENVFEAF

-84 RRARTEQGRV
+84 RRARAEQGRV

-153 GKDFT
+153 GKDFS

-218 CDGIQDKVNLK
+218 SDAIQDQVDLK
-229 DYDWDGDGE
+229 NYDWDGDGE

-252 SGGSYSTIWPHE
+252 SFGSASTIWPHE
-264 SQLLYWP
+264 SELRHWP

-325 SGGGAYGMAVFD
+325 TGGGGYGMSVFD

-417 SNGLLITHVNYVPSR
+417 CNGLLIVHVNYVPSR
-432 WINNTVNVITGTGN
+432 WINNSVNSSGEK
-446 NRIQC
+446 IQC

-457 DGSRDMSDF
+457 DGSRETSNTL
-466 YSLQGD
+466 SLQGD
-472 LYPYEVKGVT
+472 LYPYETKGIT
-482 MNDEFTDDS
+482 MNNEFTDDS

-501 SDNSYY
+501 SDNSYA

-521 ISFLVCGGDDKN
+521 ISFLVCGGEPSN
-533 VIDNTFKGVV
+533 VIDNTFNGVV

-551 VKKTVD
+551 AKKAAD

-584 KKVVK
+584 KKIVK

>member
-8 LSMLFAFGIAANAV
+8 LSMLFAFGAAANAV
-22 PAKKLQKVITLA
+22 PAKKLQKVITLT

-53 GTDGTAYRT
+53 GTDGTAYRA
-62 TATDENVFEAF
+62 TADDAVFEAF

-84 RRARTEQGRV
+84 RRARAEQGRV

-153 GKDFT
+153 GKDFS

-252 SGGSYSTIWPHE
+252 SGGSAGTIWPHE
-264 SQLLYWP
+264 SELRYWP

-325 SGGGAYGMAVFD
+325 TGGGGYGMSVFD

-368 ELDAPAT
+368 ELIDPAT

-392 NYKNTNEYFLMENR
+392 NYKNTNEYFLLENR

-417 SNGLLITHVNYVPSR
+417 SNGLLIVHVNYVPSR
-432 WINNTVNVITGTGN
+432 WANNSVNSSAEK
-446 NRIQC
+446 IQC

-457 DGSRDMSDF
+457 DGSRENTQ

-482 MNDEFTDDS
+482 MNDEFTDES
-491 EPAAKLYNKN
+491 EPAAKLYTKN
-501 SDNSYY
+501 SDNSYA
-507 LGIPITQIK
+507 LGIPITNIK

-521 ISFLVCGGDDKN
+521 VSFLVCGGDANN
-533 VIDNTFKGVV
+533 VIDNTFNGVV

-551 VKKTVD
+551 AKKTVD
-557 NRIYS
+557 NRIYI

-584 KKVVK
+584 KKIVK